1 MSPGSP
7 LGEAPREAS
16 DQDASLETGAESV
29 RPAIVMFFD
38 GFVSNCLLADID
50 RIVDLPTEGN
60 HRMLRKSTNN
70 DLR

>member
-7 LGEAPREAS
+7 MSEAPREAS
-16 DQDASLETGAESV
+16 DWDASLETGAESV

-38 GFVSNCLLADID
+38 GFVSNCLVADID
-50 RIVDLPTEGN
+50 RIVDLPKEGN

-70 DLR
+70 VLR